1 MKSIQKSDLATFMHF
16 KNFLAFISSNK
27 LNRCGKILKKLYKKI
42 VMGWFSDESVQHST
56 GPAQTRPR
64 ARGRGPEP
72 ADQRDPA
79 VSRTRGRS
87 GMGLPGPF
95 DQVVIDGPRSS
106 PTSDRAVG
114 GGNPRA
120 RRDGAGA
127 HLGTFPGGEDRSRR
141 RGGGRRPRRGAGW
154 PGVSSGDGSARR
166 QWRSLHGSSRRSMIR
181 QPWVRRRV
189 GLVSYC
195 LGE

>member
-1 MKSIQKSDLATFMHF
+1 
-16 KNFLAFISSNK
+16 
-27 LNRCGKILKKLYKKI
+27 
-42 VMGWFSDESVQHST
+42 MGWFSDESAQHST
-56 GPAQTRPR
+56 GPAQTRPWG
-64 ARGRGPEP
+64 RGRGPGP

-87 GMGLPGPF
+87 GMGLPRPF

-120 RRDGAGA
+120 RRDDAGA

-141 RGGGRRPRRGAGW
+141 HGGGRRPRRGAGW
-154 PGVSSGDGSARR
+154 PGGSSGDGSARR